1 MNNKVINITILVLL
15 TVFILFRINTAL
27 KQMSSDDKQVSQS
40 IENLPAVFTGVLPCA
55 DCPGIESTL
64 VLNENSFEE
73 FSHYRNRGN
82 NLYQVD
88 GTWTLTGDTLKLY
101 RVEGELHKA
110 FLYSRDQIKL
120 LDQDLQPITGDLEE
134 YYTLDR
140 SQEQESIRSQ
150 HSELREDGVDFLASG
165 NEPFWSVHINFD
177 GQLLYKTPGSETPY
191 PFSEF
196 EEIVENQNTI
206 YNADEMRIT
215 ITPEYCRDSMS
226 GFLFTHRVEIQT
238 NGQNMTGCG
247 RYL

>member
-1 MNNKVINITILVLL
+1 
-15 TVFILFRINTAL
+15 
-27 KQMSSDDKQVSQS
+27 MSSDDKQVSQS

-88 GTWTLTGDTLKLY
+88 GTWTLIGDTLKLY

-140 SQEQESIRSQ
+140 SLEQESIRSQ

-177 GQLLYKTPGSETPY
+177 GQLLYKTPGSEKPY

>member
-1 MNNKVINITILVLL
+1 
-15 TVFILFRINTAL
+15 
-27 KQMSSDDKQVSQS
+27 MSSDDKQVSQS

-191 PFSEF
+191 PFSDF
-196 EEIVENQNTI
+196 DEIEENQKTV
-206 YNADEMRIT
+206 YSAEEMQISV
-215 ITPEYCRDSMS
+215 TPGYCRDSMS
-226 GFLFTHRVEIQT
+226 GFLFTHLVEIQIDE
-238 NGQNMTGCG
+238 QNMTGCG

>member
-1 MNNKVINITILVLL
+1 LNNKVINITILVLL

-140 SQEQESIRSQ
+140 SLEQESIRSQ

>member
-1 MNNKVINITILVLL
+1 
-15 TVFILFRINTAL
+15 
-27 KQMSSDDKQVSQS
+27 MSSDDKQVSQS

-140 SQEQESIRSQ
+140 SLEQESIRSQ

-177 GQLLYKTPGSETPY
+177 GQLLYKTPGSEKPY

-226 GFLFTHRVEIQT
+226 GFLFTNRVEIQT

>member
-140 SQEQESIRSQ
+140 SLEQESIRSQ

-177 GQLLYKTPGSETPY
+177 GQLLYKTPGSEKPY
-191 PFSEF
+191 PFGEF

>member
-1 MNNKVINITILVLL
+1 MVLL

-40 IENLPAVFTGVLPCA
+40 IENLPAVFTDVLPCA

-150 HSELREDGVDFLASG
+150 HSELREDGVDFLANG

-177 GQLLYKTPGSETPY
+177 GQLLYKTPGSEKPY

>member
-1 MNNKVINITILVLL
+1 LNNKFINITILVLL

-27 KQMSSDDKQVSQS
+27 NQMNSDDEQVSQS
-40 IENLPAVFTGVLPCA
+40 IEDLPAVFSGVLPCA
-55 DCPGIESTL
+55 DCPGIETVI
-64 VLNENSFEE
+64 VLNETGFEE
-73 FSHYRNRGN
+73 LSHYQERGN
-82 NLYQVD
+82 NLFQEE
-88 GTWTLTGDTLKLY
+88 GTWSLSGDTLKLY
-101 RVEGELHKA
+101 RSEDELYKA
-110 FLYSRDQIKL
+110 FIFSRDQIKL
-120 LDQDLQPITGDLEE
+120 MDQDLQPITGELED
-134 YYTLDR
+134 YYTFDR
-140 SQEQESIRSQ
+140 SQEQESIRRS